1 VRLIEARIG
10 ETVRVIGSKGGKLLA
25 ARLLQA
31 GVYPDDRIRVLRA
44 APLGGPLLV
53 EVGGR
58 EIALGRAVARRIL
71 VELE

>member
-1 VRLIEARIG
+1 
-10 ETVRVIGSKGGKLLA
+10 VRVIGSKGGKLLA

>member
-1 VRLIEARIG
+1 MRLIEARIG